1 MSLGLTKMT
10 TQIDTQQQATFR
22 SLVTML
28 GDPSAKDEIKLKAAQ
43 ELSEHFEMITQ
54 CNGYQAFLEHS
65 MKVFLKILQE
75 GEPQF
80 MSEFPVQQM
89 RKLILEMMHRMPTS
103 EVVKPYVKPI
113 LVMCLKLL
121 QIDNEEN
128 VLVCLRIIIDLHKQY
143 RPPIHSEIK
152 EFLTYVKTIYSDL
165 PLHLPKI
172 FEPKTPLRVKDIKD
186 INVEQLLPETYTIT
200 SIQAEKKGAD
210 GKVTA
215 ITVSKFLL
223 LICFYLQISKKKN

>member
-1 MSLGLTKMT
+1 MAA
-10 TQIDTQQQATFR
+10 QIDTQQQATFR

-54 CNGYQAFLEHS
+54 GNGYQAFLEHS
-65 MKVFLKILQE
+65 MKVFLKILQD
-75 GEPQF
+75 GEAHF
-80 MSEFPVQQM
+80 ISEFSIQQM
-89 RKLILEMMHRMPTS
+89 RKLILEMIHRMPTS

-113 LVMCLKLL
+113 LIMCLKLL
-121 QIDNEEN
+121 QGDNEEN

-143 RPPIHSEIK
+143 RPPFHPEIQQ
-152 EFLTYVKTIYSDL
+152 FLTYVKTIYSDL
-165 PLHLPKI
+165 PSHLPKI

-200 SIQAEKKGAD
+200 AIQAEKKGAD

-215 ITVSKFLL
+215 VTVRNFASKNVDFD
-223 LICFYLQISKKKN
+223 KV